1 MPAQPSS
8 PGPAMPEP
16 PDYTRYAAY
25 LAGFTGL
32 DQNEICRWTRQPARR
47 SHIGP
52 RGMYKTG
59 LTRLANGDLLACP
72 CTETTKGGKW
82 PITVFRSRDE
92 GETWQ
97 RVETQGD
104 QLLGKE
110 PALATLSDGRVL
122 LLTSHPHGFRVSR
135 SDDQG
140 QTWKTT
146 LIGSAA
152 DDDKLHWDGC
162 YETVRDVLEEPDG
175 SLVLLMSL
183 GTWGN
188 REAPPS
194 QAWLFRSDDRGA
206 TWAKHEQVKVW
217 DDPEPMFAEVSIVR
231 LPDGDL
237 LATSRTQGDHAIG
250 DMPPADFPADLGEA
264 ANHMMLMTSKDNGV
278 TWTTPRPFL
287 SRSEVHAHLLVLQD
301 GRVLCT
307 YATYHLPFGV
317 FAMVSEDSGRT
328 WDTNHPVQLGISWDL
343 YVGWPTSIQ
352 LPDGDIVTA
361 FAIRAYNDSDRTMD
375 DQIAQAVRWQLP
387 TRHPTAGP

>member
-1 MPAQPSS
+1 MSAQPSS

-16 PDYTRYAAY
+16 PDYTRYDAY

-135 SDDQG
+135 SDDRG
-140 QTWKTT
+140 QVVGSIHPVHWIGRKAIVELPEYLPLEVQVFITGLVFSQWKKQT
-146 LIGSAA
+146 
-152 DDDKLHWDGC
+152 DK
-162 YETVRDVLEEPDG
+162 
-175 SLVLLMSL
+175 
-183 GTWGN
+183 N
-188 REAPPS
+188 
-194 QAWLFRSDDRGA
+194 
-206 TWAKHEQVKVW
+206 
-217 DDPEPMFAEVSIVR
+217 
-231 LPDGDL
+231 
-237 LATSRTQGDHAIG
+237 
-250 DMPPADFPADLGEA
+250 
-264 ANHMMLMTSKDNGV
+264 
-278 TWTTPRPFL
+278 
-287 SRSEVHAHLLVLQD
+287 
-301 GRVLCT
+301 
-307 YATYHLPFGV
+307 
-317 FAMVSEDSGRT
+317 EDSY
-328 WDTNHPVQLGISWDL
+328 H
-343 YVGWPTSIQ
+343 
-352 LPDGDIVTA
+352 
-361 FAIRAYNDSDRTMD
+361 
-375 DQIAQAVRWQLP
+375 
-387 TRHPTAGP
+387 